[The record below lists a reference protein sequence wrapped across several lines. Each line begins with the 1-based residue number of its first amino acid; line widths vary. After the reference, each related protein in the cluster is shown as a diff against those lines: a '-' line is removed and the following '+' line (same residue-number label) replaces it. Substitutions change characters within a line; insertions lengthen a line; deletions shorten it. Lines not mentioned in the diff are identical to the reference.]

1 MRDAFAKGVYGRLFI
16 FIVNRL
22 LLFED
27 QLDLGIYT
35 IQVKQ
40 TADWWTLTQK
50 SPFRVNMAI
59 FKSEAER
66 AKSAIG
72 ILDIFGFENFDTNSF
87 EQFCINYANENL
99 QQFFVAHIF
108 KMEQEEYNKE
118 GINWEKISFI
128 DNQVPEKIL
137 SRYLKM

>member
-1 MRDAFAKGVYGRLFI
+1 MALKCCLFD
-16 FIVNRL
+16 NNNNNNNNNN
-22 LLFED
+22 
-27 QLDLGIYT
+27 
-35 IQVKQ
+35 
-40 TADWWTLTQK
+40 
-50 SPFRVNMAI
+50 RVNIAI

-128 DNQVPEKIL
+128 DNQVQRGFL
-137 SRYLKM
+137 

>member
-1 MRDAFAKGVYGRLFI
+1 MALKCCLFD
-16 FIVNRL
+16 N
-22 LLFED
+22 
-27 QLDLGIYT
+27 
-35 IQVKQ
+35 
-40 TADWWTLTQK
+40 
-50 SPFRVNMAI
+50 RVNIAI

-118 GINWEKISFI
+118 GINWEKISFV
-128 DNQVPEKIL
+128 DNQVLDDDDFHP
-137 SRYLKM
+137 SNPR

>member
-40 TADWWTLTQK
+40 TADWWTL
-50 SPFRVNMAI
+50 SN
-59 FKSEAER
+59 
-66 AKSAIG
+66 
-72 ILDIFGFENFDTNSF
+72 D
-87 EQFCINYANENL
+87 Y
-99 QQFFVAHIF
+99 
-108 KMEQEEYNKE
+108 
-118 GINWEKISFI
+118 
-128 DNQVPEKIL
+128 
-137 SRYLKM
+137 